1 MLLSNGGASRSGSGV
16 SLSPFDARLTLW
28 LLLRR
33 EVDGEVD
40 GEREGGAGG
49 ALGDGVRDGFGV
61 VVGSFVILG
70 VALSLLW
77 RSVVDEMKEG
87 RRSVGRWLMGVG
99 REIHLLKTFETEKG
113 IFLFFD
119 FILCSLPADM

>member
-1 MLLSNGGASRSGSGV
+1 MLR
-16 SLSPFDARLTLW
+16 W
-28 LLLRR
+28 

-87 RRSVGRWLMGVG
+87 RRSVGRWLMGGG
-99 REIHLLKTFETEKG
+99 REIHLLKTFETGEG
-113 IFLFFD
+113 VFLFFD
-119 FILCSLPADM
+119 SVLCSLPADM